1 MYVYFIT
8 TCQLTYAEREGLMMM
23 RKRKNEG
30 KKRDGMVGSGKKDLV
45 DFKLHIH
52 IHTYISLYFD
62 E

>member
-1 MYVYFIT
+1 
-8 TCQLTYAEREGLMMM
+8 MMM